1 MLTFNLPRMNMYGKT
16 AGNSLVDS
24 EIGAWLKVLVSFLD
38 SLLLKL
44 VLLSIRFMRVLV
56 LPIGAATGYGCLV
69 ESLLG
74 VSHVLRLSHLR
85 VGC

>member
-1 MLTFNLPRMNMYGKT
+1 MLTFNLPGMNMYGKT
-16 AGNSLVDS
+16 AGDSLVDG
-24 EIGAWLKVLVSFLD
+24 EIGAGLEVLVSFLD

-56 LPIGAATGYGCLV
+56 LPVGAAPRHRCLV

-74 VSHVLRLSHLR
+74 VSHILRLSHLR
-85 VGC
+85 VRC

>member
-16 AGNSLVDS
+16 AVDS
-24 EIGAWLKVLVSFLD
+24 LIEGKIGAWLEVLVGFLD

-44 VLLSIRFMRVLV
+44 VLLMVRFMRVLV
-56 LPIGAATGYGCLV
+56 LPVGAAHGHRCFV
-69 ESLLG
+69 ESLLR
-74 VSHVLRLSHLR
+74 VSHVLRLSHLS

>member
-16 AGNSLVDS
+16 AGDSLVDG
-24 EIGAWLKVLVSFLD
+24 EIGAWLEVLVSFLD

-56 LPIGAATGYGCLV
+56 LPVGAAPGHRCLV

-74 VSHVLRLSHLR
+74 VSHVLHLSHLR